1 MHDIGAKFS
10 HFSLFFTWT
19 FYFFFKKIIFLIFLI
34 NSCFLQPLILT
45 IDNNYI
51 SWRSLSFTGMI
62 IAKAAAF
69 DLRYAGTN
77 ITMHDIYFSKGGGA
91 RILRTVLGCINIY
104 IPYRWLVYYKELVP
118 NGEQRSSK
126 TIPKGKY
133 VHFKNSF
140 FFFT

>member
-1 MHDIGAKFS
+1 M
-10 HFSLFFTWT
+10 L
-19 FYFFFKKIIFLIFLI
+19 
-34 NSCFLQPLILT
+34 
-45 IDNNYI
+45 
-51 SWRSLSFTGMI
+51 
-62 IAKAAAF
+62 AAQR
-69 DLRYAGTN
+69 DLRREKG
-77 ITMHDIYFSKGGGA
+77 ITINLKHDIYFSKGGGA